1 MKKYV
6 YLVSIAFLTGCTLVP
21 GMHMSA
27 PSSNV
32 PGVKV
37 IPITAETLRV
47 QAINR
52 AAYHK
57 TDIQPVFA
65 AYNRLEEYQ
74 YRIGPHDVLSVTVW
88 EHPELTIPAGE
99 FRSPEAVGHLVAE
112 DGTIF
117 FPYAGTVHVAG
128 KTQPEVR
135 RMLADGISGVIENPQ
150 VDVKVVSFRSQRA
163 YVSGEVA
170 KPGPQPVTDVPLTI
184 TEAIGFSG
192 DFTPDADLANAVL
205 TRNGVATK
213 VDLLALYDRGDMRQN
228 ILLQDGDILHIP
240 DRNTQKVFVMGE
252 VVRPM
257 SVVMHKRGIT
267 LTEALGEAGG
277 VNPGTAAPEH
287 VFVIRGNDDLSEVYH
302 LDAESP
308 DALILGDQFRLMP
321 HDVVY
326 VEATDFTRWDR
337 LIQQLVATSTVVRN
351 FGRITGPQ

>member
-27 PSSNV
+27 PSSNM

-37 IPITAETLRV
+37 IPITADSLRT
-47 QAINR
+47 QAASRSSYKADAQSNLAR
-52 AAYHK
+52 Q
-57 TDIQPVFA
+57 TSQD
-65 AYNRLEEYQ
+65 EYQ

-99 FRSPEAVGHLVAE
+99 FRSPEAVGNLVAA

-128 KTQPEVR
+128 KTAAEVR
-135 RMLADGISGVIENPQ
+135 GMLSEGIASVIENPQ
-150 VDVKVVSFRSQRA
+150 VDVKVVAFRSQKA
-163 YVSGEVA
+163 YVSGEVI
-170 KPGPQPVTDVPLTI
+170 KPGPQPITDVPLTI
-184 TEAIGFSG
+184 AEAVGLAG
-192 DFTPDADLANAVL
+192 DFTPDADLANTVL
-205 TRNGVATK
+205 TRKGEASRI
-213 VDLLALYDRGDMRQN
+213 DLLALYDKGDMRQN
-228 ILLQDGDILHIP
+228 ILLKNGDILHIP
-240 DRNTQKVFVMGE
+240 DRNSQKVFVMGE
-252 VVRPM
+252 VLKPM

-287 VFVIRGNDDLSEVYH
+287 VFVIRGNGDISEVYH

-351 FGRITGPQ
+351 FGRITGTQ